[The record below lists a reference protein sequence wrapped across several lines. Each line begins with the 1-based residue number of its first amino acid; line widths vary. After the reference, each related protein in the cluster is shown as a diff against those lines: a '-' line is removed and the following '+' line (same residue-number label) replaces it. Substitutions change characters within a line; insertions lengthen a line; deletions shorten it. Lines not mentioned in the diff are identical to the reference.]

1 MIRVMTGSSKAPPVH
16 VGEDFL
22 TAALT
27 PAQMPAEDC
36 ITLIEEMTNAKD
48 TQAEFTESA
57 VNYKAA
63 LGWCQT

>member
-1 MIRVMTGSSKAPPVH
+1 MGGEIIRMTMESSKAPPIH
-16 VGEDFL
+16 FGQDFL

-48 TQAEFTESA
+48 T
-57 VNYKAA
+57 
-63 LGWCQT
+63 

>member
-1 MIRVMTGSSKAPPVH
+1 MPKHHLIHFGQ
-16 VGEDFL
+16 DFL

-36 ITLIEEMTNAKD
+36 ITLIEEMTNAKKV
-48 TQAEFTESA
+48 TQAEFTEAA
-57 VNYKAA
+57 VNSKAA